1 MQDLQSYY
9 HSLQKDDIVK
19 NRCEEIIALFLDQRM
34 TIRLCAENLCMSKSN
49 VHFYIH
55 HKIKDR
61 YPDEYQV
68 IRNKLKWNQKHLCV
82 NRKYWR

>member
-1 MQDLQSYY
+1 MDNLQYY
-9 HSLQKDDIVK
+9 KQLQRDQMVTQ
-19 NRCEEIIALFLDQRM
+19 RCEDIIDMFLNQRM
-34 TIRLCAENLCMSKSN
+34 TIRLCAENLCMSKSC
-49 VHFYIH
+49 VHYYIH

-61 YPDEYQV
+61 YPEEYQI

>member
-1 MQDLQSYY
+1 MDNLQYY
-9 HSLQKDDIVK
+9 KQLQRDEMVQQHCEDI
-19 NRCEEIIALFLDQRM
+19 IDMFLNQRM

-49 VHFYIH
+49 VHYYIH
-55 HKIKDR
+55 HKIRDR
-61 YPDEYQV
+61 CPDEYQS